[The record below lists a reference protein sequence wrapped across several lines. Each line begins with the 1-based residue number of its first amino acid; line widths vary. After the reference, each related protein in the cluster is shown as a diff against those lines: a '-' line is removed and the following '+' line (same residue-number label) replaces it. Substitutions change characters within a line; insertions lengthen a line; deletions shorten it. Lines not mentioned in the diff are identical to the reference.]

1 MVRIVFRQ
9 IWVVFL
15 MGGWLLLSSCQS
27 FRSSPSATTISRA
40 IQDPEPYTIV
50 RKRTPEILSFQE
62 RVSMVEKPESAGA
75 KRAFEKAQK
84 LFASPFIDNSHY
96 YQKGLPEPN
105 VYERLGPCL
114 RVSSWN
120 IEKSIRTKKVAGM
133 LTSLETFRSQLD
145 PRVLKKKDLYEDVL
159 RQRERLIHTDI
170 LFLQEMD
177 IGHCRSDYLFAAQY
191 LAREL
196 GMNFVYA
203 PQQLEIDPVYLG
215 LENVY
220 FPNEAID
227 HDACRS
233 LAGEPSDYKGLFG
246 VAVLSRYPIKR
257 VQTFQLKTQ
266 SYDWYL
272 DEIKKPDFIEITR
285 RDTTEGLFHV
295 RPVREVKYG
304 GRGFTRVDLH
314 VPGVPHETISVINV
328 HLEIKTTP
336 ENRAEQVRE
345 ILSYIKD
352 IKNPVIMAGD
362 FNSVS
367 RDISSTSFARLTSR
381 AATDPTFI
389 FSAALF
395 AANVTGVN
403 QLRGILNGYKNYR
416 NPLAVD
422 IPIVFPNKSK
432 ELFNVV
438 RDFRFSDGGAF
449 DFRGDRK
456 RSTHWMRGNLANS
469 NQRHPFKGYTYT
481 FEVPRPIGPLGRE
494 RLDWIFVKS
503 FLTKPGSRR
512 ASYQLAPH
520 YGETLSLLNITASEA
535 YSDHHPI
542 TVLLPLEEP

>member
-1 MVRIVFRQ
+1 M
-9 IWVVFL
+9 
-15 MGGWLLLSSCQS
+15 LSSCQS
-27 FRSSPSATTISRA
+27 FRSSSAATSISRVA
-40 IQDPEPYTIV
+40 HDPEPYTIV
-50 RKRTPEILSFQE
+50 RKITPEVLSFQE
-62 RVSMVEKPESAGA
+62 LVSMVEKPKSAVA
-75 KRAFEKAQK
+75 KRSFKKAQK

-96 YQKGLPEPN
+96 YQRGLPEPY
-105 VYERLGPCL
+105 VYEELGPCL

-120 IEKSIRTKKVAGM
+120 IEKSIQTKEVAGM
-133 LTSLETFRSQLD
+133 LTSLETFRSQLA
-145 PRVLKKKDLYEDVL
+145 PKVLEDEKLYEEVL
-159 RQRERLIHTDI
+159 RQRERLRHTDI

-177 IGHCRSDYLFAAQY
+177 LGHGRSDYLFAAQY
-191 LAREL
+191 LSREL

-215 LENVY
+215 LENVH
-220 FPNEAID
+220 FPNEELRPD
-227 HDACRS
+227 GGRS
-233 LAGEPSDYKGLFG
+233 LAGNPSRYKGLFG

-257 VQTFQLKTQ
+257 VKVFQLKTRA
-266 SYDWYL
+266 YDWYL
-272 DEIKKPDFIEITR
+272 DEMKKPDFVEITR
-285 RDTTEGLFHV
+285 RDTSEGLFHV

-336 ENRAEQVRE
+336 KNRAEQVRE
-345 ILSYIKD
+345 ILSYVKD
-352 IKNPVIMAGD
+352 IENPVIMAGD

-367 RDISSTSFARLTSR
+367 RDISSTSLARFTSR
-381 AATDPTFI
+381 TATDPTFI

-395 AANVTGVN
+395 TANVTGVN
-403 QLRGILNGYKNYR
+403 QLRGILNGYKNHR

-422 IPIVFPNKSK
+422 IPVILPNKSK

-438 RDFRFSDGGAF
+438 RDFRFNDGGAF

-456 RSTHWMRGNLANS
+456 RSTYWARGNLANS
-469 NQRHPFKGYTYT
+469 NQRHPIKGYTYT

-503 FLTKPGSRR
+503 FLTKPSSRR
-512 ASYQLAPH
+512 GSYQLAPH
-520 YGETLSLLNITASEA
+520 FGETLNLLNVTASEA

-542 TVLLPLEEP
+542 TVLLPLEDQ